1 MSTPS
6 SDEVRALEQLL
17 SANVF
22 DVSARLFVATFGPG
36 TDSRPGREMRAVHE
50 ALAQQAGLQRI
61 GLLGPRDD
69 RALVVALEC
78 VLLWERSLL
87 AARGWSGDH
96 ATPTVRLL
104 RRGESVRASADPL
117 TGAGAALRNLV
128 LPGTPG

>member
-1 MSTPS
+1 MSQPS
-6 SDEVRALEQLL
+6 PDEVRALDQLL
-17 SANVF
+17 GANLF

-36 TDSRPGREMRAVHE
+36 AGSRPDRELRTVHE
-50 ALAQQAGLQRI
+50 ALARMAGLQRI
-61 GLLGPRDD
+61 GVFGPKDD

-117 TGAGAALRNLV
+117 SGASAALRNLV